1 MSALTIVFVGPLYV
15 GSTTRQRMLAFQRM
29 GHTVVPVD
37 IVPGGLAARRLTFG
51 WRVKRRLFGDF
62 DESRANE
69 RLRELPE
76 SLAPDLV
83 WIEKGLTIEPD
94 TLRAL
99 RAKWPHAQVV
109 SFSPDDMFN
118 PRNQS
123 RQWLGGLGLY
133 DLHVTTKTFNV
144 PELRAVGAHDVF
156 YFDKGFSPQVHRP
169 HPVTP
174 DLRERLGGDV
184 GFVGW
189 PEGARERSMR
199 YLAAHGVPVRVWGPW
214 PRWKNA
220 KNLIVEGRP
229 LWDTE
234 YAQALSAFRINLGFL
249 RRVNRDKHTTRS
261 IEIPACGGFLLAE
274 RTEEHLA
281 LFREGV
287 EAEFFSSDQ
296 ELLEKTKYYLAHE
309 EERARIAAAGL
320 SRCLTGGYDNESRL
334 TSVLRY
340 ALASRVAGAA
350 GAVA

>member
-29 GHTVVPVD
+29 GHTILPVD
-37 IVPGGLAARRLTFG
+37 IVPGPLAAKRLTFG
-51 WRVKRRLFGDF
+51 WRVKRRLLGDR
-62 DESRANE
+62 DESRTNE
-69 RLRELPE
+69 RLLALPD
-76 SLAPDLV
+76 SPAPDLV

-99 RAKWPHAQVV
+99 RRKWPYARIV

-118 PRNQS
+118 SRNQS
-123 RQWLGGLGLY
+123 RQWLGALELY

-144 PELRAVGAHDVF
+144 PELRAAGARDVF
-156 YFDKGFSPQVHRP
+156 YFDKGYSPQVHRP

-174 DLRERLGGDV
+174 ELRERLGGDV

-199 YLAAHGVPVRVWGPW
+199 FLARHGVPVRVWGPW
-214 PRWKNA
+214 PRWKSA
-220 KNLIVEGRP
+220 PNLIVEGRP
-229 LWDTE
+229 LWDAE
-234 YAQALSAFRINLGFL
+234 YAQALSSFRINLGFL
-249 RRVNRDKHTTRS
+249 RRVNRDRHTTRS

-274 RTEEHLA
+274 RTDEHLA

-287 EAEFFSSDQ
+287 EAEFFASDG
-296 ELLEKTKYYLAHE
+296 ELLEKTRWYLAHE

-320 SRCLTGGYDNESRL
+320 ARCIAGGYDNESRL

-340 ALASRVAGAA
+340 ALAAQGADLA
-350 GAVA
+350 A